1 MSKEPALPATNDLR
15 GSRREIFAWAMYDW
29 ANSAY
34 STISIT
40 VLAVYVKTD
49 VLPGKG
55 GILLLGP
62 GLGVTMFVAALL
74 SPILGAVADAHASKR
89 RWLAGTALTGA
100 AAVSL
105 MFFTTPDLAWLLVL
119 LYLMANLG
127 MELSQ
132 GFYNGFLPEI
142 ASDENM
148 GRVSAWGYALGYLGG
163 GLALALIL
171 VMFQWGDLVGLPDDP
186 IFRKRLGLLFTGLW
200 WAGFTIPC
208 LMVLRDRVQPAT
220 RAPGLLTAARKALGE
235 VRRTLVNIRHYRMLA
250 LFLVGFLIYNDGVS
264 TVITQSSQFAIEK
277 FKMETTELGLII
289 LMVQFIALPG
299 AMLVGALADRIGQKP
314 MLLVCLGVWTL
325 LLALAFFI
333 SEKWQFWCMA
343 AVAGLVLGGTQSVS
357 RAIMGLMTPE
367 RHSAEFFGFFNLSSK
382 AASVFGPVFFGFMLA
397 YTGNPNYA
405 ITSLLVFIVVGAAIV
420 LPLNVAEGQRH
431 ARQLKEEAEG

>member
-1 MSKEPALPATNDLR
+1 
-15 GSRREIFAWAMYDW
+15 MYDW

-40 VLAVYVKTD
+40 VLASFVLHD
-49 VLPGKG
+49 VLPGKPG
-55 GILLLGP
+55 QWLLGA
-62 GLGVTMFVAALL
+62 GLGGTMFVAALL

-89 RWLAGTALTGA
+89 HWLAGTALTGA
-100 AAVSL
+100 LAVAL
-105 MFFTTPDLAWLLVL
+105 MFFAPPDRPWLLVL
-119 LYLMANLG
+119 LYLVANLG

-171 VMFQWGDLVGLPDDP
+171 VMFQWGDLVGLPDDLV
-186 IFRKRLGLLFTGLW
+186 FRKRLGLLFTGVW

-208 LMVLRDRVQPAT
+208 LMVLRDRIQPAT
-220 RAPGLLTAARKALGE
+220 RAPGLLTAARNALGE

-264 TVITQSSQFAIEK
+264 TVITQSSQFAIAR
-277 FKMETTELGLII
+277 FQMSAMELGLVV
-289 LMVQFIALPG
+289 LMIQFIALPG
-299 AMLVGALADRIGQKP
+299 AVLVGALADRVGQKP
-314 MLLVCLGVWTL
+314 MLLVCLAVWVL
-325 LLALAFFI
+325 LLTLALFI
-333 SEKWQFWCMA
+333 SQKWQFWCMA
-343 AVAGLVLGGTQSVS
+343 ALAALVLGGTQSVS

-382 AASVFGPVFFGFMLA
+382 AASVVGPVFFGFMLA

-405 ITSLLVFIVVGAAIV
+405 ISSLLVFIVVGAAIV

-431 ARQLKEEAEG
+431 ARQLKEEGGGQKHE